1 MNEDQVRAVVRSTL
15 ARRLG
20 QAPRVALPHAAP
32 RPLVPA
38 GSTPSGVARPAW
50 LTHPSHLTLAL
61 VAPDEG
67 SPCLIEPAVGCN
79 RCGFCQSV
87 GH

>member
-1 MNEDQVRAVVRSTL
+1 VNEDQVRAIVRSAL

-20 QAPRVALPHAAP
+20 AAP
-32 RPLVPA
+32 RAAVPGVARSPLVPG
-38 GSTPSGVARPAW
+38 GSTSPGVLQPAW

>member
-1 MNEDQVRAVVRSTL
+1 VNEDQVRAIVRSAL

-20 QAPRVALPHAAP
+20 PAP
-32 RPLVPA
+32 RPSVAAAAARPLVA
-38 GSTPSGVARPAW
+38 GASTPSGDARPAW

-61 VAPDEG
+61 VTPDEG